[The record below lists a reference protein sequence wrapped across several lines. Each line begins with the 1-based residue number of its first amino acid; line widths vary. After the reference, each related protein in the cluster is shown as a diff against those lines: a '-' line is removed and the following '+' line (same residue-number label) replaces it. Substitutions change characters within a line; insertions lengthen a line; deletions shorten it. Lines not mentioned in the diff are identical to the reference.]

1 MHLDAS
7 ALVFGT
13 RGRVLG
19 PQEGTILGRL
29 FEALVALS
37 LQTYARLSE
46 YTVSHLRTRNGDH
59 EVDFIVHRG
68 AACVAVEVKLG
79 ATVDDADV
87 RHLLWLKQQLG
98 ENLRDM
104 VVVNT
109 GSRAYRRTDG
119 VAVVP
124 AALLGA

>member
-1 MHLDAS
+1 MRGELTAEVGAMCKLLGSEMQGKVLDE
-7 ALVFGT
+7 L
-13 RGRVLG
+13 
-19 PQEGTILGRL
+19 
-29 FEALVALS
+29 
-37 LQTYARLSE
+37 LQLHGGYGFMSE